1 MAGMIELLFTTPVYW
16 LCLILVPFTTLLPD
30 IAYKAIRVTA
40 WTTET
45 DKIRMAEIMRRDV
58 SAYVES
64 GGGRRKPLTE
74 NSTLLRNVR
83 KVFSRRSS
91 ARSSVLAAARAGSR
105 PGTTA
110 TGAAGGSGVSED
122 FELQGGYA
130 FSQEEGGAVSQTEY
144 IRRYDTTKTRPKSG
158 DTIGERA
165 FMDEV
170 LRNLP
175 GSVENTPPSTTSSR
189 M

>member
-1 MAGMIELLFTTPVYW
+1 M
-16 LCLILVPFTTLLPD
+16 TLLPPSSAD
-30 IAYKAIRVTA
+30 VINGSPLPDQAGEPKPDFFIHRSQAIRVTA

-91 ARSSVLAAARAGSR
+91 ARSSVLAAAR
-105 PGTTA
+105 
-110 TGAAGGSGVSED
+110 
-122 FELQGGYA
+122 
-130 FSQEEGGAVSQTEY
+130 
-144 IRRYDTTKTRPKSG
+144 
-158 DTIGERA
+158 
-165 FMDEV
+165 
-170 LRNLP
+170 
-175 GSVENTPPSTTSSR
+175 
-189 M
+189 